1 MKKVCIALVAVL
13 IAAATLVPV
22 ASAAIEVSG
31 DAYVSVN
38 SMYLWRG
45 FNLSEDDH
53 FVVQPGTDLSVGGFT
68 LSWWGNMSE
77 NTGELNEVDL
87 TLDYSFNLNDLVSV
101 SVGNIMY
108 DVDNLPVDAEAVTK
122 GTTNELYLGV
132 GLNTVLS
139 PALTVYYDYDEFE
152 GNLFTVLSVGHT
164 IELAEKIA
172 LNLGASGSY
181 FAVDENFTGTGSDEN
196 FLHNAELSVGL
207 DYALNDQVTISPL
220 VLFSTPLSNDAE
232 DITGIDDEIMAG
244 VTFALNF

>member
-87 TLDYSFNLNDLVSV
+87 TLDYTFNVNELVSV
-101 SVGNIMY
+101 SVGNILY
-108 DVDNLPVDAEAVTK
+108 NVDGIAD
-122 GTTNELYLGV
+122 TNELYAGV
-132 GLNTVLS
+132 ALNTVLS
-139 PALTVYYDYDEFE
+139 PALTVYYDYDEFKTV
-152 GNLFTVLSVGHT
+152 FTTLSVGHSL
-164 IELAEKIA
+164 ELSDKAS
-172 LNLGASGSY
+172 LNLGAAASY
-181 FAVDENFTGTGSDEN
+181 LADDKEHGFGTDESW
-196 FLHNAELSVGL
+196 LHNAELSVGL
-207 DYALNDQVTISPL
+207 DYALTDQVTVSPL

-232 DITGIDDEIMAG
+232 DFTGIDDEIMAG

>member
-53 FVVQPGTDLSVGGFT
+53 FVVQPGSDLSVGGFT

-87 TLDYSFNLNDLVSV
+87 TLDYTFNVNELVSV
-101 SVGNIMY
+101 SVGNILY
-108 DVDNLPVDAEAVTK
+108 DVDDLAD
-122 GTTNELYLGV
+122 TNELYAGV
-132 GLNTVLS
+132 ALNVPLS

-164 IELAEKIA
+164 IELAEKVA
-172 LNLGASGSY
+172 LNLGAAGSY
-181 FAVDENFTGTGSDEN
+181 SIVDEAFTGTGSDEN

-207 DYALNDQVTISPL
+207 DYALTDQVTVSPL

-232 DITGIDDEIMAG
+232 DFTGIDDEIMAG
-244 VTFALNF
+244 LTIALNF